1 MSAALTERLVSIG
14 QRYRALPHG
23 QKTEYLARQAKD
35 IGISLATLHRK
46 LDEAIMKIQ
55 RKQRSDAGTT
65 ALSYD
70 DAKMISA
77 VLLESCRRNGKR
89 LMSIDQAVSILE
101 ANGKIDRRIVDEE
114 TGEVTRLTAGT
125 VARALRLYKLH
136 PDQLLAPAPVTEMQ
150 SLHPNHVWQIDA
162 SLCVLYYLRRE
173 ADANQ
178 GLQVMGAKEFYK
190 NKPRNL
196 LKIALDRVWRYVVT
210 DHYSDSYYI
219 EYVLGA
225 ESGENLANVFIH
237 AIQKRHEHDPLHG
250 VPYMAMLDPG
260 SANTGAVFRN
270 LSKSLQVHV
279 QINKPGNPRAKGQV
293 EKGNDNV
300 ECKFE
305 SGLKF
310 RAVESLEALNEEA
323 WRWMRVFNATAVHSR
338 HKRTRYGVWLSI
350 TPEQLRIAPDEAL
363 CRELAHTAPLS
374 RTVKP
379 TLTIDFLGQEYDVSP
394 LIDAANLI
402 VGAKVMVVRNPWR
415 PEAAQ
420 VVLTDANGHEVYHV
434 VEPVRRNDV
443 GFREDAVV
451 IGERYARHADT
462 AAQRQAKDIEL
473 MVTGTDTL
481 EAAQAKRKGKMV
493 AFDGQID
500 PFKPTTDTVLPTY
513 LPKRGI
519 RLMEDAIRV
528 ELRPLDHVAMAEA
541 LREIF
546 QGRGVRWT
554 ADHWKQMTT
563 LRPNGEQEAALE
575 ALADELLGVAEE
587 TGITPRLALVR

>member
-14 QRYRALPHG
+14 RHYRALPHG
-23 QKTEYLARQAKD
+23 TKTEYLAQQAKD

-46 LDEAIMKIQ
+46 LDEVTLKMQ

-65 ALSYD
+65 ALKYA

-77 VLLESCRRNGKR
+77 VLLESTRRNGKR
-89 LMSIDQAVSILE
+89 LMSIEQAISILE
-101 ANGKIDRRIVDEE
+101 ANGRIDLRVIDQE
-114 TGEVTRLTAGT
+114 TGEVTRLKAGA
-125 VARALRLYKLH
+125 VARGLRLYKLH
-136 PDQLLAPAPVTEMQ
+136 PDQLMAPAPVTEMQ

-173 ADANQ
+173 AEASH
-178 GLQVMGAKEFYK
+178 GLQVMDSKEFYK
-190 NKPRNL
+190 NKPKNL
-196 LKIALDRVWRYVVT
+196 LRIELDRVWRYVVT
-210 DHYSDSYYI
+210 DHNSDAYYI

-237 AIQKRHEHDPLHG
+237 AIHKRHEHDPFHG
-250 VPYMAMLDPG
+250 VPFLAMLDPG

-270 LSKSLQVHV
+270 LCKSLQVHV

-300 ECKFE
+300 ERKFE

-310 RAVESLEALNEEA
+310 RSVSSLAELNEEA
-323 WRWMRVFNATAVHSR
+323 WRWMRVFNATAIHSR

-350 TPEQLRIAPDEAL
+350 TQDQLRVAPDEAV
-363 CRELAHTAPLS
+363 CRELAHTKPVT
-374 RTVKP
+374 RTVSP
-379 TLTIDFLGQEYDVSP
+379 TMTISFQGGEYDVSP
-394 LIDAANLI
+394 LIHTADLV
-402 VGAKVMVVRNPWR
+402 VGDKVEVVRNPWR
-415 PEAAQ
+415 PNAAQ
-420 VVLTDANGHEVYHV
+420 IVMKDAEGHDVYHV
-434 VEPVRRNDV
+434 IEPVTRNDV

-462 AAQRQAKDIEL
+462 VAQRQAKDIEL
-473 MVTGTDTL
+473 LVTGTDNL
-481 EAAQAKRKGKMV
+481 EAAEAKRKGKTI
-493 AFDGQID
+493 AFDGKLD
-500 PFKPTTDTVLPTY
+500 PFKPVADTVLPSY
-513 LPKRGI
+513 LPKRGT
-519 RLMEDAIRV
+519 RLIEDAIRV

-546 QGRGVRWT
+546 ALRGVRWT

-563 LRPNGEQEAALE
+563 LRPDGEQEAALE

-587 TGITPRLALVR
+587 TCITPRLALVR

>member
-14 QRYRALPHG
+14 RHYRALPHG
-23 QKTEYLARQAKD
+23 QKTEYLARQAQD

-46 LDEAIMKIQ
+46 LDEATMKTQ

-65 ALSYD
+65 ALKYE
-70 DAKMISA
+70 DAKTISA

-89 LMSIDQAVSILE
+89 LMSIDQAISILE
-101 ANGKIDRRIVDEE
+101 ANGKIDRRIIDEE
-114 TGEVTRLTAGT
+114 TGEVTRLTAGS

-136 PDQLLAPAPVTEMQ
+136 PDQLLAPPPVTEMQ

-173 ADANQ
+173 ADANR
-178 GLQVMGAKEFYK
+178 GLQVMDEKEFYK

-196 LKIALDRVWRYVVT
+196 LKVELDRVWRYVVT

-237 AIQKRHEHDPLHG
+237 AIHKRHEHDPFHG

-270 LSKSLQVHV
+270 LCKSLQVHV
-279 QINKPGNPRAKGQV
+279 QINRPKNPRAKGQV
-293 EKGNDNV
+293 EKGNDSV
-300 ECKFE
+300 ERKFE

-310 RAVESLEALNEEA
+310 RDVDSLTALNDEA

-350 TPEQLRIAPDEAL
+350 TSDQLRLAPDESI

-379 TLTIDFLGQEYDVSP
+379 TMTIDFRGTEYDVSP
-394 LIDAANLI
+394 LIEAADLV
-402 VGAKVMVVRNPWR
+402 VGDKVMVVRNPWR

-420 VVLTDANGHEVYHV
+420 VVMTDTEGREVYHV

-443 GFREDAVV
+443 GFREDAVI
-451 IGERYARHADT
+451 IGERYARHPDT
-462 AAQRQAKDIEL
+462 VAQRQAKDIEML
-473 MVTGTDTL
+473 VTGADSL
-481 EAAQAKRKGKMV
+481 EAAETKRKSKFV
-493 AFDGQID
+493 AFDGQLD
-500 PFKPTTDTVLPTY
+500 PFKPVTDTVLPAY
-513 LPKRGI
+513 LPKRGT
-519 RLMEDAIRV
+519 RLMDDAIRI
-528 ELRPLDHVAMAEA
+528 ELKPLDHVAMAEA

-546 QGRGVRWT
+546 QARGVRWT

-563 LRPNGEQEAALE
+563 LRPDGEQEAALE